1 MIIIG
6 LSTNR
11 DVKNG
16 SDCMPKDYVLS
27 VIRAGALPL
36 ILPMIPE
43 DSPLYDD
50 LLDKII
56 ATVDGLVF
64 TGGPDVDPVLYNEAQ
79 LSACHSPVSERDKI
93 DIALI
98 RKALSVR
105 KPLLG
110 ICRGLQVFNVALGGT
125 LYQDV
130 PSQIPQS
137 RQHEM
142 SGHMLAHEVNIVE
155 STLLDRIVRTDSL
168 PVNSRH
174 HQAIKQLADGLVV
187 SARSSEDGVIEAVEC
202 KDGRPALCVQW
213 HPENLAGQDQRHQ
226 ALFDWLVYEAGKQR

>member
-79 LSACHSPVSERDKI
+79 LPACHSPVSERDKI

-98 RKALSVR
+98 RKALSAR

-202 KDGRPALCVQW
+202 KDGRPVLCVQW
-213 HPENLAGQDQRHQ
+213 HPENLAGQDHRHQ
-226 ALFDWLVYEAGKQR
+226 ALFDWLVHEAGKQR